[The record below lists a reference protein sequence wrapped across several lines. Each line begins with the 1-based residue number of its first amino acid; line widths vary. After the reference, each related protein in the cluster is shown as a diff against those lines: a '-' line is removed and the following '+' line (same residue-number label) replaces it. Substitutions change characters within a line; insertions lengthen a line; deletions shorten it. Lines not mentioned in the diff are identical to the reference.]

1 MFAIRRRS
9 ADTCGLVRR
18 NGSARGRTMTEFT
31 RLTVIGSARKADLVV
46 PNDEAV
52 AGLVPRLM
60 DLLDEPTGTVVRPL
74 TLVRSTGE
82 QLDVALTIADQQVS
96 DGELLRLV
104 RSDDAPPPPEVAD
117 VTDVLGETLR
127 DRSGLWSTFAR
138 ELTGA
143 IAIGVLGCALA
154 GQLPAGPLPLVLAVL
169 LLSLGAAIAGR
180 MSTRWICVAL
190 TAAALGVAAAA
201 VWTFSSTLGLSLPL
215 RLSAAILGFAALGWI
230 CLGLGYGQGLRS
242 RQAWFGSLVG
252 IPVSMLPLIMVLLGA
267 RSEAAAAV
275 TAAVSVVVCGVLPRL
290 ALVASGLTGL
300 DDQVVEGNPRRR
312 DDVSLTVNDA
322 YRLLSWVTFAV
333 AIPIAVTSAVLLAS
347 GDLWA
352 VWVGL
357 VVIIVSALRTRAF
370 PLAVQQMALWSA
382 VLAGLLGGLM
392 GQPRLGEPL
401 VAGIVAGIA
410 ALVMIMVLARP
421 AAHQRAFLRRIGN
434 VIEAL
439 AVIALIPL
447 LLGMFD
453 IFGDLLRAF

>member
-1 MFAIRRRS
+1 
-9 ADTCGLVRR
+9 
-18 NGSARGRTMTEFT
+18 MTDFT

-52 AGLVPRLM
+52 AGLMPRLM
-60 DLLDEPTGTVVRPL
+60 DLLDEPTGSVVRPL

-82 QLDVALTIADQQVS
+82 QLDVALTIADQQVP

-127 DRSGLWSTFAR
+127 DRSGLWSTFTR

-143 IAIGVLGCALA
+143 VAIGVLGCALA
-154 GQLPAGPLPLVLAVL
+154 GELSAGPLPLVLAVL
-169 LLSLGAAIAGR
+169 LLSLGAAIVGR
-180 MSTRWICVAL
+180 LSRRWICVAL
-190 TAAALGVAAAA
+190 TSAALGVAAAA

-215 RLSAAILGFAALGWI
+215 RLSAAVLGFAALGWI

-242 RQAWFGSLVG
+242 RPAWFGSLVG
-252 IPVSMLPLIMVLLGA
+252 IPISILPLIMVLLGS
-267 RSEAAAAV
+267 RPEAAAAV
-275 TAAVSVVVCGVLPRL
+275 TAAVSVVVCGVLPRV

-300 DDQVVEGNPRRR
+300 DDQVVEGHPRRR

-322 YRLLSWVTFAV
+322 YRMLSWVTFAV
-333 AIPIAVTSAVLLAS
+333 AIPIAVTSALLLAS
-347 GDLWA
+347 GDVWA

-357 VVIIVSALRTRAF
+357 VVIMVSALRTRAF

-382 VLAGLLGGLM
+382 VLAGLLGGLI
-392 GQPRLGEPL
+392 GQPRLSESL
-401 VAGIVAGIA
+401 LAGVLAGMV

-421 AAHQRAFLRRIGN
+421 AAHQRAFLRRLGN
-434 VIEAL
+434 VLEAL

-447 LLGMFD
+447 LLGMFG
-453 IFGDLLRAF
+453 IFSDLLRAF

>member
-1 MFAIRRRS
+1 M
-9 ADTCGLVRR
+9 
-18 NGSARGRTMTEFT
+18 MTEFT

-52 AGLVPRLM
+52 AGLMPRLM
-60 DLLDEPTGTVVRPL
+60 DLLDEPTGSVVRPL

-82 QLDVALTIADQQVS
+82 QLDVALTVADQQVP

-143 IAIGVLGCALA
+143 VAIGVLGCALA
-154 GQLPAGPLPLVLAVL
+154 GELSAGPLPLVLAVL
-169 LLSLGAAIAGR
+169 LLSLGAAIVGR
-180 MSTRWICVAL
+180 LSRRWICVAL
-190 TAAALGVAAAA
+190 TSAALGVAAAA
-201 VWTFSSTLGLSLPL
+201 VRTFSSTLGLSLPL
-215 RLSAAILGFAALGWI
+215 RLSAAVLGFAALGWI
-230 CLGLGYGQGLRS
+230 CLGLGFGQGLRS
-242 RQAWFGSLVG
+242 RPAWFGSLVG
-252 IPVSMLPLIMVLLGA
+252 IPISMLPLIMVLLGS
-267 RSEAAAAV
+267 RPEAAAAV
-275 TAAVSVVVCGVLPRL
+275 TAAVSVVVCGVLPRV

-300 DDQVVEGNPRRR
+300 DDQVVEGHPRRR

-322 YRLLSWVTFAV
+322 YRMLSWVTFAV
-333 AIPIAVTSAVLLAS
+333 AVPIAVTSALLLAS

-357 VVIIVSALRTRAF
+357 VVIMVSALRTRAF

-382 VLAGLLGGLM
+382 VLAGLLGGLI
-392 GQPRLGEPL
+392 GQPRLSEPL
-401 VAGIVAGIA
+401 LAGVLAGMV

-421 AAHQRAFLRRIGN
+421 AAHQRAFLRRVGN
-434 VIEAL
+434 ALEAL

-447 LLGMFD
+447 LLGMFG
-453 IFGDLLRAF
+453 IFSDLLRAF

>member
-1 MFAIRRRS
+1 
-9 ADTCGLVRR
+9 
-18 NGSARGRTMTEFT
+18 MTEFT

-52 AGLVPRLM
+52 AGLMPRLM
-60 DLLDEPTGTVVRPL
+60 DLLDEPTGSVVRPL

-82 QLDVALTIADQQVS
+82 QLDVALTIADQQVP

-127 DRSGLWSTFAR
+127 DRSGLWSRFAR

-143 IAIGVLGCALA
+143 VAIGVLGCALA
-154 GQLPAGPLPLVLAVL
+154 SQLSAGPLPLVLAAL
-169 LLSLGAAIAGR
+169 LLSLGAAILGR
-180 MSTRWICVAL
+180 LSMRWICVAL
-190 TAAALGVAAAA
+190 TSAALGVAAAA
-201 VWTFSSTLGLSLPL
+201 VWTYSSTLGLSLPL
-215 RLSAAILGFAALGWI
+215 RLSAAVLGFAALGWI

-242 RQAWFGSLVG
+242 RSAWFGSLVG
-252 IPVSMLPLIMVLLGA
+252 IPVSMLPLIMVLLGS
-267 RSEAAAAV
+267 RSEEAAAV

-300 DDQVVEGNPRRR
+300 DDQVVEGHPRRR

-333 AIPIAVTSAVLLAS
+333 AIPIAVTSALLLAS
-347 GDLWA
+347 GDVWA

-357 VVIIVSALRTRAF
+357 VVIMVSALRTRAF

-382 VLAGLLGGLM
+382 VLAGLLGGLI
-392 GQPRLGEPL
+392 GQPRLSQPL
-401 VAGIVAGIA
+401 VAAILAGVVT
-410 ALVMIMVLARP
+410 LVMIMVLARP
-421 AAHQRAFLRRIGN
+421 AAHQRAFLRRVGN

-447 LLGMFD
+447 LLGMFG
-453 IFGDLLRAF
+453 IFSDLLRAF

>member
-1 MFAIRRRS
+1 MA
-9 ADTCGLVRR
+9 
-18 NGSARGRTMTEFT
+18 EFT

-52 AGLVPRLM
+52 AGLMPRLM
-60 DLLDEPTGTVVRPL
+60 DLLDEPTGSVVRPL

-143 IAIGVLGCALA
+143 VAIGVLGCALV
-154 GQLPAGPLPLVLAVL
+154 GQLAAGPLPLVLAVL
-169 LLSLGAAIAGR
+169 LLSLVAAIVGR
-180 MSTRWICVAL
+180 LSMRWICVAL
-190 TAAALGVAAAA
+190 TSAALGVAAAV

-215 RLSAAILGFAALGWI
+215 RLSAAVLGFAALGWI

-242 RQAWFGSLVG
+242 RPAWFGSLVG
-252 IPVSMLPLIMVLLGA
+252 IPVSMLPLIMVLLGS
-267 RSEAAAAV
+267 RSEAAAAL

-300 DDQVVEGNPRRR
+300 DDQVVEGHPRRR

-322 YRLLSWVTFAV
+322 YRVLSWVTFAV
-333 AIPIAVTSAVLLAS
+333 AIPIAVTSALLLAS

-357 VVIIVSALRTRAF
+357 MVIMVSALRTRAF
-370 PLAVQQMALWSA
+370 PLAVQQMALWFA
-382 VLAGLLGGLM
+382 VLVGLLGGLI
-392 GQPRLGEPL
+392 GQSRLGQPL
-401 VAGIVAGIA
+401 VAGILASIAG
-410 ALVMIMVLARP
+410 LVVIMVLARP
-421 AAHQRAFLRRIGN
+421 AAHQRAFLRRVGN

-447 LLGMFD
+447 LLGMFG
-453 IFGDLLRAF
+453 IFSDLLGAF

>member
-1 MFAIRRRS
+1 
-9 ADTCGLVRR
+9 
-18 NGSARGRTMTEFT
+18 MTEFT

-52 AGLVPRLM
+52 AGLMPRLM

-154 GQLPAGPLPLVLAVL
+154 GQLSAGPLPLVLAVM
-169 LLSLGAAIAGR
+169 LLSLGAAITGR
-180 MSTRWICVAL
+180 LSMRWICVAL
-190 TAAALGVAAAA
+190 TSAALGVAIAA

-230 CLGLGYGQGLRS
+230 CLGVGYGQGLRS
-242 RQAWFGSLVG
+242 RPAWFGSLVG
-252 IPVSMLPLIMVLLGA
+252 IPVSTLPLIMVLLGS

-300 DDQVVEGNPRRR
+300 DDQVVEGHPRRR

-333 AIPIAVTSAVLLAS
+333 AIPIAVTGALLLAS

-357 VVIIVSALRTRAF
+357 MVIMVSALRTRAF

-382 VLAGLLGGLM
+382 VLAGLLGGLI

-401 VAGIVAGIA
+401 VAGILAGIA

-421 AAHQRAFLRRIGN
+421 AAHQRAFLRRVGN

-447 LLGMFD
+447 LLGMFG

>member
-1 MFAIRRRS
+1 M
-9 ADTCGLVRR
+9 
-18 NGSARGRTMTEFT
+18 MTEFT

-52 AGLVPRLM
+52 AGLMPRLM
-60 DLLDEPTGTVVRPL
+60 DLLDEPTGSVVRPL

-82 QLDVALTIADQQVS
+82 QLDVALTVADQQVP
-96 DGELLRLV
+96 DGDLLRLV

-143 IAIGVLGCALA
+143 VAIGALGCALA
-154 GQLPAGPLPLVLAVL
+154 GELSAGPLPLVLAVL
-169 LLSLGAAIAGR
+169 LLSLGAAIVGR
-180 MSTRWICVAL
+180 LSRRWICVAL
-190 TAAALGVAAAA
+190 TSAALGVAAAA

-215 RLSAAILGFAALGWI
+215 RLSAAVLGFAALGWI

-242 RQAWFGSLVG
+242 RPAWFGSLVG
-252 IPVSMLPLIMVLLGA
+252 IPISMLPLIMALLGS
-267 RSEAAAAV
+267 RPEAAAAV
-275 TAAVSVVVCGVLPRL
+275 TAAVSVVVCGVLPRV

-300 DDQVVEGNPRRR
+300 DDQVVEGHPRRR
-312 DDVSLTVNDA
+312 DEVSLTVNDA
-322 YRLLSWVTFAV
+322 YRMLSWVTFAV
-333 AIPIAVTSAVLLAS
+333 AVPIAVTSALLLAS

-357 VVIIVSALRTRAF
+357 VVIMVSALRTRAF

-382 VLAGLLGGLM
+382 VLAGLLGGLI
-392 GQPRLGEPL
+392 GQPRLSESL
-401 VAGIVAGIA
+401 LAGVLAGMV

-421 AAHQRAFLRRIGN
+421 AAHQRAFLRRVGN
-434 VIEAL
+434 VLEAL

-447 LLGMFD
+447 LLGMFG
-453 IFGDLLRAF
+453 IFSDLLRAF

>member
-1 MFAIRRRS
+1 
-9 ADTCGLVRR
+9 
-18 NGSARGRTMTEFT
+18 MTEFT
-31 RLTVIGSARKADLVV
+31 RLTVIGSAHKADLVV

-52 AGLVPRLM
+52 AGLMPRLM
-60 DLLDEPTGTVVRPL
+60 DLLDEPAGTVVRPL

-127 DRSGLWSTFAR
+127 DRSGLWSTFTR

-143 IAIGVLGCALA
+143 VAVGVLGCALA
-154 GQLPAGPLPLVLAVL
+154 GQLAAGPIPLVLTVL
-169 LLSLGAAIAGR
+169 LLSLGAALLGR
-180 MSTRWICVAL
+180 LSMRWICVAL
-190 TAAALGVAAAA
+190 TSVALGVAAAT
-201 VWTFSSTLGLSLPL
+201 VWTSSSTLGLSLPL
-215 RLSAAILGFAALGWI
+215 RLSAAVLGFAALGWI

-242 RQAWFGSLVG
+242 RPAWFGSLVG
-252 IPVSMLPLIMVLLGA
+252 VPASALPLIMVLVGWRA
-267 RSEAAAAV
+267 EAAAAV
-275 TAAVSVVVCGVLPRL
+275 AAAASVVVCGVLPRL

-300 DDQVVEGNPRRR
+300 DDQVVEGHPRRR

-333 AIPIAVTSAVLLAS
+333 AVPIAVTGALLLAS
-347 GDLWA
+347 GDRWA

-357 VVIIVSALRTRAF
+357 VEIIVTALRTRAF
-370 PLAVQQMALWSA
+370 PLAAQQMALWSA
-382 VLAGLLGGLM
+382 VLAGLLGGLI
-392 GQPRLGEPL
+392 GQPRLSEPL
-401 VAGIVAGIA
+401 VAAILAGSA
-410 ALVMIMVLARP
+410 ALVVIMVLARP
-421 AAHQRAFLRRIGN
+421 AAHQRAFLRRVGN

-447 LLGMFD
+447 LLGMFG
-453 IFGDLLRAF
+453 IFSDLLRAF

>member
-1 MFAIRRRS
+1 M
-9 ADTCGLVRR
+9 
-18 NGSARGRTMTEFT
+18 MTEFT

-52 AGLVPRLM
+52 AGLMPRLM
-60 DLLDEPTGTVVRPL
+60 DLLDEPTGSVVRPL

-82 QLDVALTIADQQVS
+82 QLDVALTVADQQVP
-96 DGELLRLV
+96 DGDLLRLV

-143 IAIGVLGCALA
+143 VAIGVLGCALA
-154 GQLPAGPLPLVLAVL
+154 GELSAGPLPLVLAVL
-169 LLSLGAAIAGR
+169 LLSLGAAIVGR
-180 MSTRWICVAL
+180 LSRRWICVAL
-190 TAAALGVAAAA
+190 TSAALGVAAAA

-215 RLSAAILGFAALGWI
+215 RLSAAVLGFAALGWI

-242 RQAWFGSLVG
+242 RPALFGSLVG
-252 IPVSMLPLIMVLLGA
+252 IPISMLPLIMALLGS
-267 RSEAAAAV
+267 RPEAAAAV
-275 TAAVSVVVCGVLPRL
+275 TAAVSVVVCGVLPRV

-300 DDQVVEGNPRRR
+300 DDQVVEGHPRRR
-312 DDVSLTVNDA
+312 DEVSLTVNDA
-322 YRLLSWVTFAV
+322 YRMLSWVTFAV
-333 AIPIAVTSAVLLAS
+333 AVPIAVTSALLLAS

-357 VVIIVSALRTRAF
+357 VVIMVSALRTRAF

-382 VLAGLLGGLM
+382 VLAGLLGGLI
-392 GQPRLGEPL
+392 GQPRLSESL
-401 VAGIVAGIA
+401 LAGVLAGMV

-421 AAHQRAFLRRIGN
+421 VAHQRAFLRRVGN
-434 VIEAL
+434 VLEAL

-447 LLGMFD
+447 LLGMFG
-453 IFGDLLRAF
+453 IFSDLLRAF